1 MPVRDAVRRIA
12 SGVRNRRITR
22 LQPMSTGWCRVR
34 ECLEAAEQN
43 RIHGVRRFSLVTS
56 GRALTGRELTRACD
70 YYREM
75 NGRGGIELCASMGLL
90 GADELQ
96 ILYDAGSG
104 AITAI
109 WRPPFAFRHSL
120 FHPYHRRQDPHHR
133 GCEENRIRNL
143 LWRNRRYGET
153 SPAASGI
160 CPDSAPDCS

>member
-34 ECLEAAEQN
+34 EECLEAAEQN

-109 WRPPFAFRHSL
+109 WRPLLRISPL
-120 FHPYHRRQDPHHR
+120 FVPPIPSKTR
-133 GCEENRIRNL
+133 
-143 LWRNRRYGET
+143 
-153 SPAASGI
+153 
-160 CPDSAPDCS
+160 SAPSRLRGKSDSKSALEES